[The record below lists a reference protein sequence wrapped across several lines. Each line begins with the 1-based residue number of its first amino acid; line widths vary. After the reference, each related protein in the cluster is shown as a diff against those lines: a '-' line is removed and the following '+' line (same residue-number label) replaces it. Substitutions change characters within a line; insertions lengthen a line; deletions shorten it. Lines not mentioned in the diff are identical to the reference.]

1 VTVSYAEPVDEM
13 MGSGDPDDNRFFAAP
28 AETCGRL
35 AAALGIDAGDVG
47 YALRTVLLATDI
59 QERGMHTWM
68 CLERLA
74 LRGDNA
80 NFNRGPD
87 DDWHEEDEER
97 DEEGFTHEESSKLYG
112 ALACRRFPFET
123 TVARPHFF
131 EGSRPLESPRK
142 LLPDAKALLEARLNA
157 AATSSICATVKALHG
172 WQAALDA
179 TRRTRAVAEARAEH
193 ARYRA
198 PQGGSSRRRGAKRS
212 APPEVPVEELTI
224 RESDCLPYEYE
235 GPPMATMGGGGG
247 CVIA

>member
-1 VTVSYAEPVDEM
+1 MDKVAGPVALD
-13 MGSGDPDDNRFFAAP
+13 GRYLLRIPNDDRRRVLF
-28 AETCGRL
+28 
-35 AAALGIDAGDVG
+35 LGADVPQDTPELVASPVG
-47 YALRTVLLATDI
+47 V
-59 QERGMHTWM
+59 RG
-68 CLERLA
+68 
-74 LRGDNA
+74 
-80 NFNRGPD
+80 
-87 DDWHEEDEER
+87 
-97 DEEGFTHEESSKLYG
+97 
-112 ALACRRFPFET
+112 
-123 TVARPHFF
+123 RPHFF
-131 EGSRPLESPRK
+131 DGSRPLESPRK
-142 LLPDAKALLEARLNA
+142 LLPDAKELLEARLNA

-179 TRRTRAVAEARAEH
+179 TRQTRAVAEARAEH

>member
-1 VTVSYAEPVDEM
+1 
-13 MGSGDPDDNRFFAAP
+13 MGS
-28 AETCGRL
+28 
-35 AAALGIDAGDVG
+35 DADCREDES
-47 YALRTVLLATDI
+47 A
-59 QERGMHTWM
+59 
-68 CLERLA
+68 
-74 LRGDNA
+74 
-80 NFNRGPD
+80 
-87 DDWHEEDEER
+87 DWHADED
-97 DEEGFTHEESSKLYG
+97 KAKVYG
-112 ALACRRFPFET
+112 GAACRTFPFET

-142 LLPDAKALLEARLNA
+142 LLPDARALVEARLNA

-193 ARYRA
+193 ARHRA

-235 GPPMATMGGGGG
+235 GPPMATMGGGG

>member
-1 VTVSYAEPVDEM
+1 MQVTCVLREDPVHDE
-13 MGSGDPDDNRFFAAP
+13 GELRAR
-28 AETCGRL
+28 GR
-35 AAALGIDAGDVG
+35 
-47 YALRTVLLATDI
+47 
-59 QERGMHTWM
+59 
-68 CLERLA
+68 
-74 LRGDNA
+74 
-80 NFNRGPD
+80 
-87 DDWHEEDEER
+87 R
-97 DEEGFTHEESSKLYG
+97 DL
-112 ALACRRFPFET
+112 
-123 TVARPHFF
+123 
-131 EGSRPLESPRK
+131 
-142 LLPDAKALLEARLNA
+142 
-157 AATSSICATVKALHG
+157 KALHG